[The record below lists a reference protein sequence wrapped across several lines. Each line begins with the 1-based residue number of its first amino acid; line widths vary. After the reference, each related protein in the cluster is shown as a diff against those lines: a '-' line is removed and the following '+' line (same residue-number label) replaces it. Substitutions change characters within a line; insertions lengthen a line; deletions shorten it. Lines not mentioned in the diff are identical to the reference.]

1 MTSSRAPRK
10 AIALLFF
17 FFHATVCYLSFISPS
32 FFYPFATNTSRTCYP
47 VQFASSGAVS
57 IFVFASNLRGPV
69 HDVSSPKTE
78 RRLLSPDRSL
88 SILDVTRI
96 SRILSEQWKFGFP
109 RRGKRYR
116 FVPVNEKNDERFLI
130 PRVVSAG
137 SAERS
142 GSSEVA
148 IAARRRKKKEE
159 RPLSEQLS

>member
-1 MTSSRAPRK
+1 M
-10 AIALLFF
+10 
-17 FFHATVCYLSFISPS
+17 
-32 FFYPFATNTSRTCYP
+32 
-47 VQFASSGAVS
+47 QFASSGAVS

-78 RRLLSPDRSL
+78 RRLLSRDRSP

-96 SRILSEQWKFGFP
+96 SRILSEQWKFGFR

-116 FVPVNEKNDERFLI
+116 FVRVNEKNDERFLI
-130 PRVVSAG
+130 PRVVSLG

-148 IAARRRKKKEE
+148 LAARRRKK
-159 RPLSEQLS
+159 